1 MLDIVGRPEH
11 LIVTHMAVPPV
22 AIRPSVEMDG
32 ASNEDD
38 ITMKLMVRVWG
49 PVQASVLVRQELCLR
64 LWLVGFWEGQGVV
77 CGHQARCGDGRRQR

>member
-49 PVQASVLVRQELCLR
+49 SCSGFSPGQAEVLLAIVASRFLGEL
-64 LWLVGFWEGQGVV
+64 GVV
-77 CGHQARCGDGRRQR
+77 CGHQARCGDGRR

>member
-1 MLDIVGRPEH
+1 MLSLPPLPLPPPKQLFERIPDEDCDVLDIVGRPEH

-38 ITMKLMVRVWG
+38 ITMKLMVRFWG
-49 PVQASVLVRQELCLR
+49 SCSGRSFACI
-64 LWLVGFWEGQGVV
+64 
-77 CGHQARCGDGRRQR
+77 CG